1 MDILTK
7 LAERH
12 SEWVS
17 MARAIGCGI
26 SSDDVVQD
34 MYLRIHKYKS
44 MELTEDGEV
53 NSVYV
58 WYVLNNL
65 FKDGIRK
72 ANKLEVVSIG
82 EGFEIEQIED
92 VEQKEESYT
101 VIIDKIKEEVDSW
114 TWYDRKLFN
123 LYTTS
128 NLSMRGLHEE
138 TNISLSSIFN
148 TLKNC
153 KERIKANVGE
163 DYEDYLNKDYDKI

>member
-65 FKDGIRK
+65 FK
-72 ANKLEVVSIG
+72 
-82 EGFEIEQIED
+82 
-92 VEQKEESYT
+92 
-101 VIIDKIKEEVDSW
+101 
-114 TWYDRKLFN
+114 RKL
-123 LYTTS
+123 LKITK
-128 NLSMRGLHEE
+128 
-138 TNISLSSIFN
+138 ISL
-148 TLKNC
+148 
-153 KERIKANVGE
+153 
-163 DYEDYLNKDYDKI
+163 